1 MAADLTATT
10 ATTTTTTTATPTT
23 TTTTAAN
30 NPPMVNAPTTTT
42 AEPPTASQ
50 KRKRSTSSSA
60 AMKGTD
66 DPAGEKRKMVWDQIM
81 KDLAVVLKEHDTH
94 PSVLTTTISP
104 PSSSS
109 SDTTDGTPPIK
120 RAKLSPHPPST
131 IASRLASGTY
141 TTPAALL
148 SDIAAICHALD
159 APTTAPSTTSRTPSS
174 RANVPA
180 APTSSPARTSRQPPP
195 PPRPPTARNSQV
207 PIPSSER
214 LSRSPSA
221 SESSPAAST
230 APTSTCASPKTA
242 PTKVVRVVAPL
253 NEAALPPLISTV
265 KAASNP
271 LKRDAPEDPKK
282 VPTLGEAFPPVRI
295 SSLAPPK
302 AGAAG
307 VVGLKWGGVMGPG
320 GVAVVNGASAR
331 AEPAGEWLLY
341 RNHPP
346 RTAKWRAMARGEP
359 VRQGMGLPAEVVA
372 AYSSFA
378 PVRDDAGAKVP
389 AGVRGRVWWERMG
402 REMYREMFGA
412 HPGVGHMFR
421 EKEEEE
427 EGKRQE
433 AGDVVMSEAV
443 VGDGEDE
450 EEMFRK
456 AVESFEPDQDVPVD
470 FRLLE
475 GAEKEGAAEKKEDEE
490 GGAVEVAGVNAD
502 ETLKEISNLLKRLQS
517 HQYIRL
523 STAPT
528 PPAPRITTTNTP
540 STSTSTATAP
550 APPSTTTS
558 DTPTTPT
565 PEELTLYNDIH
576 TRLTHLI
583 STLPPHATITI
594 DGTPTAPLTISAL
607 HPLTS
612 GTPIYTGTL
621 PSTPPAP
628 PAAAL
633 AALNAAVGM
642 SPSSASSPA
651 PIAMMSRTAPP
662 PRLQGAPNVQTY
674 YTPQQYHGH
683 QLPAATMPHHY
694 PSPYAPP
701 PPRVVS
707 PGVSRVGQPM
717 FHAHSMPAATV
728 PAPGARRVGVP
739 QPMGLAAI
747 GAGYGGG
754 GGYGVQSGGGGV
766 QGGVQGECRG
776 REAWMG

>member
-1 MAADLTATT
+1 
-10 ATTTTTTTATPTT
+10 
-23 TTTTAAN
+23 
-30 NPPMVNAPTTTT
+30 MVNAPTTTT

-159 APTTAPSTTSRTPSS
+159 APTTAPFHDLAHTLITRECARRPDLFTSAHLPPATT
-174 RANVPA
+174 AAA
-180 APTSSPARTSRQPPP
+180 APDREKLALMVMAHHGPLFSSLQNATE
-195 PPRPPTARNSQV
+195 V

-475 GAEKEGAAEKKEDEE
+475 GAAEKKEDEE
-490 GGAVEVAGVNAD
+490 GGAVEVAG
-502 ETLKEISNLLKRLQS
+502 
-517 HQYIRL
+517 
-523 STAPT
+523 
-528 PPAPRITTTNTP
+528 
-540 STSTSTATAP
+540 
-550 APPSTTTS
+550 
-558 DTPTTPT
+558 
-565 PEELTLYNDIH
+565 
-576 TRLTHLI
+576 
-583 STLPPHATITI
+583 
-594 DGTPTAPLTISAL
+594 
-607 HPLTS
+607 
-612 GTPIYTGTL
+612 
-621 PSTPPAP
+621 
-628 PAAAL
+628 
-633 AALNAAVGM
+633 
-642 SPSSASSPA
+642 
-651 PIAMMSRTAPP
+651 
-662 PRLQGAPNVQTY
+662 
-674 YTPQQYHGH
+674 
-683 QLPAATMPHHY
+683 
-694 PSPYAPP
+694 
-701 PPRVVS
+701 
-707 PGVSRVGQPM
+707 
-717 FHAHSMPAATV
+717 
-728 PAPGARRVGVP
+728 
-739 QPMGLAAI
+739 
-747 GAGYGGG
+747 
-754 GGYGVQSGGGGV
+754 
-766 QGGVQGECRG
+766 
-776 REAWMG
+776 

>member
-1 MAADLTATT
+1 
-10 ATTTTTTTATPTT
+10 
-23 TTTTAAN
+23 
-30 NPPMVNAPTTTT
+30 MVNAPT
-42 AEPPTASQ
+42 AEPTTSQ
-50 KRKRSTSSSA
+50 KRKRSSSSSA
-60 AMKGTD
+60 AMKGTED
-66 DPAGEKRKMVWDQIM
+66 AAADAAGEKRKMVWDQIT

-94 PSVLTTTISP
+94 PSVLTTTIPPADTTAAP
-104 PSSSS
+104 PSS
-109 SDTTDGTPPIK
+109 DGTPPIK
-120 RAKLSPHPPST
+120 RAKLSSHPPT
-131 IASRLASGTY
+131 IAERLAAGTY

-148 SDIAAICHALD
+148 TDIAAVCRALD
-159 APTTAPSTTSRTPSS
+159 APTRPFQDLAQTLVTRECARRPDIFTGAHLP
-174 RANVPA
+174 PA
-180 APTSSPARTSRQPPP
+180 ATAAADREKLALMVMAHHGPLFSSLQNATE
-195 PPRPPTARNSQV
+195 V
-207 PIPSSER
+207 PVLAAER
-214 LSRSPSA
+214 LSRSSSA
-221 SESSPAAST
+221 SESPAAST
-230 APTSTCASPKTA
+230 APTSTCASPKNG

-271 LKRDAPEDPKK
+271 LKREAPEAEK

-302 AGAAG
+302 AGAVG

-346 RTAKWRAMARGEP
+346 RTAKWRALARGEP

-378 PVRDDAGAKVP
+378 PARDDAGAKVP
-389 AGVRGRVWWERMG
+389 AGVRGRVWWERVG
-402 REMYREMFGA
+402 REVFREVFEG

-421 EKEEEE
+421 EEEEEEE
-427 EGKRQE
+427 EGEEAKRPD
-433 AGDVVMSEAV
+433 GDVEMAEAAV
-443 VGDGEDE
+443 DDE
-450 EEMFRK
+450 EEQFRK
-456 AVESFEPDQDVPVD
+456 AVESFEPDEDVPAD

-475 GAEKEGAAEKKEDEE
+475 GAEGAAEKKEEDE
-490 GGAVEVAGVNAD
+490 AVEVAGVNAD

-528 PPAPRITTTNTP
+528 LPAPRITTTGTP
-540 STSTSTATAP
+540 SAAP
-550 APPSTTTS
+550 APPA
-558 DTPTTPT
+558 PTTPDT
-565 PEELTLYNDIH
+565 PATPTAEELTLYNDIH

-583 STLPPHATITI
+583 STLPPHATATA
-594 DGTPTAPLTISAL
+594 DGTPTAPLTISPL
-607 HPLTS
+607 HPLSS
-612 GTPIYTGTL
+612 GTPVYTGTL
-621 PSTPPAP
+621 PSTPPPAP

-642 SPSSASSPA
+642 SPSSSSPA
-651 PIAMMSRTAPP
+651 PIAMMARTNVPP

-683 QLPAATMPHHY
+683 QMPAATLPHHY

-717 FHAHSMPAATV
+717 FHAHSMPAAT
-728 PAPGARRVGVP
+728 PTRRVNVP
-739 QPMGLAAI
+739 PPMGLAAI
-747 GAGYGGG
+747 GAGYGGAYG
-754 GGYGVQSGGGGV
+754 GSPV
-766 QGGVQGECRG
+766 QGGVVVGGGGQGQRG
-776 REAWMG
+776 VDGLRMGVQHTQASMENGTVPGGRYAGRSRR